1 MEYDIIPGRSVKN
14 ARKALDLAEER
25 GFDQTEVL
33 TTRDGYLV
41 PLDEKTAAE
50 QAEAAKEDRTEEES
64 TEEKSTEDKSEEE
77 STEEEK
83 SEEKTEDKPAPK
95 TTTRKRAST
104 KKE

>member
-50 QAEAAKEDRTEEES
+50 QAEAAEEDRIEEES
-64 TEEKSTEDKSEEE
+64 TEDKSEE